1 MFIMRKVNVR
11 EAVGLILG
19 QDLTKIVPGEFKGV
33 KFKKGY
39 IIKEE
44 DIDELLKM
52 GKEYV
57 YIAEMDEPYVHENDG
72 ASVLASAIS
81 GEGIELTNPAEGKVN
96 LIASFSGVLKINLDA
111 LNEMNSIGDLMVST
125 LHRNTFVEKGKKVAS
140 AKIIPL
146 IISEEKIGKI
156 KETEEKHGKIIEIKP
171 ISKKNVGIL
180 ITGNEVFYKRIE
192 DRFAPVLKQKMEYW
206 GCPIV
211 DLQYSPDDIDVIS
224 SKINEIIANGAEILI
239 VTGGM
244 AVDPDDVTLASIAK
258 AGCEIESYGSPVL
271 PGAVFLVA
279 YKDNIP
285 VIGLPACGMYHK
297 ATVFDILFP
306 RFLAGERVTRKD
318 IVELAH
324 GGLCMECN
332 ECHYPICPFGKA

>member
-1 MFIMRKVNVR
+1 MAKRGFPRGMGGMGGNIGNLMKQAQKMQQEMIKAQEELAEKTVEATVGGGAVKVIATGAK
-11 EAVGLILG
+11 E
-19 QDLTKIVPGEFKGV
+19 
-33 KFKKGY
+33 
-39 IIKEE
+39 IKE
-44 DIDELLKM
+44 I
-52 GKEYV
+52 
-57 YIAEMDEPYVHENDG
+57 
-72 ASVLASAIS
+72 
-81 GEGIELTNPAEGKVN
+81 
-96 LIASFSGVLKINLDA
+96 
-111 LNEMNSIGDLMVST
+111 
-125 LHRNTFVEKGKKVAS
+125 
-140 AKIIPL
+140 
-146 IISEEKIGKI
+146 
-156 KETEEKHGKIIEIKP
+156 
-171 ISKKNVGIL
+171 
-180 ITGNEVFYKRIE
+180 
-192 DRFAPVLKQKMEYW
+192 
-206 GCPIV
+206 
-211 DLQYSPDDIDVIS
+211 
-224 SKINEIIANGAEILI
+224 IIAQE
-239 VTGGM
+239 